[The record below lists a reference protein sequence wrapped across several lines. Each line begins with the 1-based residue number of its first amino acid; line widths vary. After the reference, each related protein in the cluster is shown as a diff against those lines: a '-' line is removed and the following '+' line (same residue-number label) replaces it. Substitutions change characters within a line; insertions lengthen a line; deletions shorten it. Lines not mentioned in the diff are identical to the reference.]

1 MMEQGGTNKAKTM
14 IVQAPESMLRVRK
27 TKLLVISGPLQG
39 QEFLIT
45 KDVFSMGSGMHNDL
59 RLEDA
64 SISKRHCEITVDE
77 EGYRIQDLDSTNGT
91 YVQGIRVT
99 QAYLNPGAELTL
111 GKTRLIF
118 CPMQESQDIP
128 VSTQEAFGGVLGKS
142 LAMRRVFHLV
152 ETYSGSDA
160 SVMLTGETGTGK
172 EILAEEIHRH
182 SPRRHKPFI
191 VIDCAALA
199 KDLIESELFG
209 HTRGAFTGAS
219 GERSGAFEHADGG
232 TVFLDEI
239 GDLSLDLQPKLLRVL
254 EKREIRRVGSNDV
267 RRVNVRI
274 ICATNRK
281 MDVEVNEG
289 RFREDLFYRLSVVP
303 IELPPLRRRREDIPM
318 LVRKFITQLHGP
330 QAVKDLVDFDATMEV
345 LKRHEWPGN
354 VRELRNLVDLAFYNA
369 KRPVDLSS
377 FLSMGQFNRRAAEKE
392 SPFAVTADRPF
403 KDVKNEI
410 VTEFE
415 KRYLQDLLAR
425 NDGNVPKSAKDS
437 GIERA
442 ALQRLLKKYDL

>member
-1 MMEQGGTNKAKTM
+1 MENKAKTM
-14 IVQAPESMLRVRK
+14 VVQAPEATLRVRK

-45 KDVFSMGSGMHNDL
+45 KDVFSIGSGMHNDL
-59 RLEDA
+59 QLEDGA
-64 SISKRHCEITVDE
+64 ISKRHCEIAVDE

-91 YVQGIRVT
+91 FVQGIRVT

-118 CPMQESQDIP
+118 CPMQESQEIP
-128 VSTQEAFGGVLGKS
+128 VSTQESFGKVLGKS
-142 LAMRRVFHLV
+142 LAMRRVFYLA
-152 ETYSGSDA
+152 ETYAASDA

-172 EILAEEIHRH
+172 EILAEEIHRR
-182 SPRRHKPFI
+182 SPRKDKPFI

-209 HTRGAFTGAS
+209 HTKGSFTGAT
-219 GERSGAFEHADGG
+219 GDRAGAFEHADGG
-232 TVFLDEI
+232 TVFLDEV
-239 GDLSLDLQPKLLRVL
+239 GDLVPDLQPKLLRVL
-254 EKREIRRVGSNDV
+254 EKREIRRVGSNDI
-267 RRVNVRI
+267 RKINVRI

-318 LVRKFITQLHGP
+318 LVKQFITQLHGAE
-330 QAVKDLVDFDATMEV
+330 AVKELADFDATMEV

-377 FLSMGQFNRRAAEKE
+377 FLSMGQFMRRGNEKE
-392 SPFAVTADRPF
+392 ATFPVNADRPF

-410 VTEFE
+410 ITEFE
-415 KRYLQDLLAR
+415 KRYLQELLMR
-425 NDGNVPKSAKDS
+425 NGGNVSKSAREAD
-437 GIERA
+437 IERA
-442 ALQRLLKKYDL
+442 YLQRLIKKYDL

>member
-1 MMEQGGTNKAKTM
+1 MENKAKTM
-14 IVQAPESMLRVRK
+14 VVLSPVATLRVRK

-59 RLEDA
+59 QLEDGA
-64 SISKRHCEITVDE
+64 ISKRHCEITINE

-91 YVQGIRVT
+91 HVQGIRVT

-118 CPMQESQDIP
+118 CPMQESQEIP
-128 VSTQEAFGGVLGKS
+128 VSTQESFGSVLGKS
-142 LAMRRVFHLV
+142 LAMRRVFHLA
-152 ETYSGSDA
+152 ETYSASDA

-182 SPRRHKPFI
+182 SPRKHKPFI

-199 KDLIESELFG
+199 KELIESELFG
-209 HTRGAFTGAS
+209 HTKGSFTGAT
-219 GERSGAFEHADGG
+219 GDRAGAFEHADGG
-232 TVFLDEI
+232 TVFLDEV
-239 GDLSLDLQPKLLRVL
+239 GDLSPDLQPKLLRVL
-254 EKREIRRVGSNDV
+254 EKREIRRVGSNDI
-267 RRVNVRI
+267 RKINVRI

-318 LVRKFITQLHGP
+318 LVRKFITQLHGAE
-330 QAVKDLVDFDATMEV
+330 AVKELVDFDATMDV

-354 VRELRNLVDLAFYNA
+354 VRELRNLVDLAFYSA

-377 FLSMGQFNRRAAEKE
+377 FLSMGQFMRRESEKE
-392 SPFAVTADRPF
+392 MPFPVSADRPF
-403 KDVKNEI
+403 KDVKNELI
-410 VTEFE
+410 TEFE
-415 KRYLQDLLAR
+415 KKYLQDLLLR
-425 NDGNVPKSAKDS
+425 NGGNVSKSAREA

-442 ALQRLLKKYDL
+442 YLQRLIKKYDL